1 MNIQQQAKM
10 TKMPDY
16 RTTANAGPDDVTD
29 EFDNGR
35 VDHGPD
41 AIVDEFDNRRGGG
54 YSGGYDSYDSYDSG
68 SDYVG
73 AFFIG

>member
-1 MNIQQQAKM
+1 MNIQQQAKA
-10 TKMPDY
+10 TRMPDY

-54 YSGGYDSYDSYDSG
+54 YSGGYESYESG